1 MHWLNRQ
8 LVSFVIYSF
17 LSIRPGYMA
26 AFHFRMANNTN
37 LFKYFLLQ
45 QNENGQFKG
54 PSRRN
59 FLKQASVS
67 SPQSENRSNE
77 GEH

>member
-45 QNENGQFKG
+45 QNENGQFKRAIQEKFFKTG
-54 PSRRN
+54 FS
-59 FLKQASVS
+59 FITSISQQKQ
-67 SPQSENRSNE
+67 
-77 GEH
+77 